1 MSQDVNFAQRIYELR
16 RAAGMTQKQL
26 GDIVGLSMQAVNDI
40 EKGRRDTTLIK
51 LLAIADCFNV
61 SIDYLVG
68 RSDDPTRK

>member
-51 LLAIADCFNV
+51 LLGIADCFNV

-68 RSDDPTRK
+68 RSDDPTRR

>member
-1 MSQDVNFAQRIYELR
+1 
-16 RAAGMTQKQL
+16 MTQKQL

-68 RSDDPTRK
+68 RSDDPTRR